1 MAQIRYTAVPIPAM
15 NTTVG
20 RTKRARSLNS
30 PTLGVGPGCAQS
42 AKAMA
47 GTVAPKNES
56 RADCR
61 GANGNPPTDM
71 TMAIISALKPMR
83 TMKMRRMSFIPL
95 MIRWPSRKAKGSGA
109 KVSFMRMRSPT
120 LRAAWLPPCMATATL
135 ACLSA
140 MTSLTPSPIIAT

>member
-1 MAQIRYTAVPIPAM
+1 MK
-15 NTTVG
+15 TTVG
-20 RTKRARSLNS
+20 STKRASSLNS

-42 AKAMA
+42 AKAIA

-61 GANGNPPTDM
+61 GANGNPPIVM
-71 TMAIISALKPMR
+71 TMAIIAALKKMR
-83 TMKMRRMSFIPL
+83 TMKMRRMSFMPL
-95 MIRWPSRKAKGSGA
+95 MIRCPSRKAKGSGA